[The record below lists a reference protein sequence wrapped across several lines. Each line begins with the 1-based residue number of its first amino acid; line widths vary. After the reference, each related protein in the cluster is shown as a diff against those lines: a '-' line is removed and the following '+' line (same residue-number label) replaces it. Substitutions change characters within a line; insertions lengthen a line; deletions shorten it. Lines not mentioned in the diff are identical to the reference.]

1 MKRAMIG
8 TALGLALAAQALAQE
23 AAPSPWSGNMTVAS
37 QYVSRGFRQT
47 WGQPALQGGVDYAS
61 PSGWFAG
68 TWASTVSPYFVEG
81 GHVEWD
87 LYGGYAGSRG
97 DLNYK
102 AGLYYYRYP
111 GAEVS
116 ATQTSLNYGELVLGI
131 DWHDWSLDYSLTVT
145 RDYFG
150 YNSQTL
156 GMGQRSHSRGS
167 GYLSAGRRFDLGD
180 GYALAL
186 HYGWQRVNHFTEYN
200 WTDASVGVSRNFGGF
215 DVTASYA
222 RGWNSAGLF
231 RDYTTGVPDE
241 RGRIRSSNPLAG
253 TWFLTVG
260 RVFP

>member
-1 MKRAMIG
+1 MVGA
-8 TALGLALAAQALAQE
+8 ALGLTLAAQTHAQE
-23 AAPSPWSGNMTVAS
+23 AAPSAWSGNITVAS

-47 WGQPALQGGVDYAS
+47 WGQPALQGGIDYAS

-87 LYGGYAGSRG
+87 IYGGYAGSRG

-111 GAEVS
+111 SAEVS
-116 ATQTSLNYGELVLGI
+116 ATRTSLNYGELVLGI
-131 DWHDWSLDYSLTVT
+131 DWYDWSLDYSLTVT

-156 GMGQRSHSRGS
+156 GIGQRSHSRGS
-167 GYLSAGRRFDLGD
+167 GYLSAGRRFDLGN
-180 GYALAL
+180 GYTLAL
-186 HYGWQRVNHFTEYN
+186 HYGWQRVNHFTRYN
-200 WTDASVGVSRNFGGF
+200 WTDASVGVSRNLGGF
-215 DVTASYA
+215 DITASYA
-222 RGWNSAGLF
+222 RGWNGAGLF
-231 RDYTTGVPDE
+231 RDYSTGVPDGW
-241 RGRIRSSNPLAG
+241 GRIRSSNPLAG
-253 TWFLTVG
+253 TWFFTVG